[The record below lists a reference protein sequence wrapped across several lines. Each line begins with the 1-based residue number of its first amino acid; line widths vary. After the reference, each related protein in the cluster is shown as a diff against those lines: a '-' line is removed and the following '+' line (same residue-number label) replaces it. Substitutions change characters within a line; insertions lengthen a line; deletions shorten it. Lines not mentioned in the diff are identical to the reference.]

1 MQHNDEEDHVCI
13 SIGRKLDGLFP
24 SSTGCFI
31 FKVHDQL
38 RKVNEKAYEPDII
51 SIGPYHHGKNNLQMM
66 EEHKLRYLQYRLREK
81 KESLQRYVVAM
92 RELEGKV
99 RRCYAEPLNLNE
111 DELIEM
117 MLLDGFFIVEL
128 VRKFRMSNLRQ
139 GDDPIFEVEWIVNSL
154 QHDLLLFENQLPFF
168 VLCKLFDMI
177 EVQDNHKRFIHLTL
191 HFFSDL
197 FPGPAYRGSFDGDQ
211 NIKYLLELIH
221 NNWLPSFEESENTDD
236 SKKER
241 NWQFIPS
248 VTELAESGMK
258 FEKIGGNSFDIK
270 FRNGV
275 MQIPTLTIEDRTES
289 FFRNLI
295 AYEEYH
301 QSSYFHF
308 IVDYVKFMDC
318 LIDSPKDVEILCRSG
333 IIDNWLGDDEAVSN
347 MFNKLNDHVT
357 GPGVHFHYAGVF
369 NEVNKHCSKHRN
381 KWMAKLRR
389 SYLDSPWAIIAVLAS
404 FVLLVLTLLQ
414 TVYTMKG

>member
-1 MQHNDEEDHVCI
+1 MQRNDEEDHVCI

-38 RKVNEKAYEPDII
+38 RNVNEKAYEPDII
-51 SIGPYHHGKNNLQMM
+51 SIGPYHHGKNNLKMM
-66 EEHKLRYLQYRLREK
+66 EEHKLRYLQYRLRKK

-177 EVQDNHKRFIHLTL
+177 EVQDNHKRTCRIW
-191 HFFSDL
+191 D
-197 FPGPAYRGSFDGDQ
+197 
-211 NIKYLLELIH
+211 EL
-221 NNWLPSFEESENTDD
+221 
-236 SKKER
+236 
-241 NWQFIPS
+241 
-248 VTELAESGMK
+248 K

-301 QSSYFHF
+301 QSTYFHF

-369 NEVNKHCSKHRN
+369 NE
-381 KWMAKLRR
+381 
-389 SYLDSPWAIIAVLAS
+389 YAS
-404 FVLLVLTLLQ
+404 ADDYVPQVID
-414 TVYTMKG
+414 MEISS

>member
-1 MQHNDEEDHVCI
+1 MQHDDEEDHVCI

-31 FKVHDQL
+31 FKVHDQV

-117 MLLDGFFIVEL
+117 ILLDGFFIVEL

-301 QSSYFHF
+301 QSTYFHF

-369 NEVNKHCSKHRN
+369 NERAGTPC
-381 KWMAKLRR
+381 
-389 SYLDSPWAIIAVLAS
+389 
-404 FVLLVLTLLQ
+404 LQ
-414 TVYTMKG
+414 TGCGTLCH